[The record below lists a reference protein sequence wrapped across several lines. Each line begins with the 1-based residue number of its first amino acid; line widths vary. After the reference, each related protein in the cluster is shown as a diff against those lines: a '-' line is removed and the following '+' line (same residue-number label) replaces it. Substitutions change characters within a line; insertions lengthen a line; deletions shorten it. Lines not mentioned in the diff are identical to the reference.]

1 MEGISIVFTNPGG
14 GNNMSIK
21 GGACEIVSQKKTQI
35 AFAAEDAL
43 QFWGF
48 KVETEDLPDDSLDLL
63 TILSSDVLKYDPVEF
78 KAAKDAIREYPGPAA
93 TA

>member
-1 MEGISIVFTNPGG
+1 M
-14 GNNMSIK
+14 
-21 GGACEIVSQKKTQI
+21 
-35 AFAAEDAL
+35 